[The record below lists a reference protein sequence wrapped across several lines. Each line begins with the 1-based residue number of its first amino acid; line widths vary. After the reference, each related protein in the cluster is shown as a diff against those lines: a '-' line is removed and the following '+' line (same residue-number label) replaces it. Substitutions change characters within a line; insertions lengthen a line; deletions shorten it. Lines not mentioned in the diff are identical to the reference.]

1 MAVPKRKQTQTRRD
15 KRRAHDGLTAPN
27 LGKCPHC
34 HELILPHR
42 VCPYCGYYKG
52 RSVVPIVEKA
62 KEK

>member
-1 MAVPKRKQTQTRRD
+1 MAVPKRKQSSTRRD
-15 KRRAHDGLTAPN
+15 KRRAHDGLKMPN
-27 LGKCPHC
+27 ISKCSHC

-52 RSVVPIVEKA
+52 KSVVPIVEKA